1 MIWVYIFVYSCS
13 NMNLCIFMF
22 LILFLCFFNFVK
34 IDKLIKKKSNV
45 DVGSV
50 WIQLIFVEN

>member
-34 IDKLIKKKSNV
+34 IDKKKNLNRMLTWHT
-45 DVGSV
+45 DVV
-50 WIQLIFVEN
+50 FLLLFY